1 MVLLASSISAVTP
14 LSSPESED
22 RVYFRW
28 RYKVHILNG
37 MPDNVTRVIIS
48 CHSNEDDLGAYTPFQ
63 GEEFKFEFITN
74 FIKKT
79 HFTCTFW
86 WGVLYAKDVSV
97 FDDVEETETGRR
109 KLRPFVRI
117 VQDQI
122 GKVNAFDHFLD
133 TTLKSQN
140 PPHSSWFMGLTYTFP
155 AEKSPPLGNFAA
167 ENLLGK
173 GGFGSVYEA
182 RFNNDDNGTST
193 KNLTLAVKVL
203 DLQQTKAVQGFLAE
217 SMDRNQVFETFDPR
231 LLKNHGSSVQSSFTT
246 STSSGDSSDGISIG
260 TDDDHIGRK
269 YEECLAAV
277 IRVGLCCAAQSAK
290 DRLSMR
296 ETMTKLH
303 DIKKYLLS

>member
-97 FDDVEETETGRR
+97 FDDVEETGTCRQKGNCFW
-109 KLRPFVRI
+109 KAAPDGVYF
-117 VQDQI
+117 
-122 GKVNAFDHFLD
+122 
-133 TTLKSQN
+133 
-140 PPHSSWFMGLTYTFP
+140 SSNYQYW
-155 AEKSPPLGNFAA
+155 
-167 ENLLGK
+167 
-173 GGFGSVYEA
+173 
-182 RFNNDDNGTST
+182 
-193 KNLTLAVKVL
+193 
-203 DLQQTKAVQGFLAE
+203 
-217 SMDRNQVFETFDPR
+217 DRNYLWTDPNKNQTETE
-231 LLKNHGSSVQSSFTT
+231 LK
-246 STSSGDSSDGISIG
+246 I
-260 TDDDHIGRK
+260 
-269 YEECLAAV
+269 
-277 IRVGLCCAAQSAK
+277 
-290 DRLSMR
+290 
-296 ETMTKLH
+296 
-303 DIKKYLLS
+303 